1 MNRDYHAFCGISES
15 ELQSVSGRSDV
26 VAATKTS
33 VFIFE
38 LKMDRGRDFET
49 VANEALAQ
57 IDSNGY
63 ADRFLVSGKNLIKAG
78 VVFSSERIFCNS
90 EKVCY
95 NKSRQDL

>member
-1 MNRDYHAFCGISES
+1 MNRDYNALCGISES

-49 VANEALAQ
+49 VGNEALAQ
-57 IDSNGY
+57 IDSNGC
-63 ADRFLVSGKNLIKAG
+63 ADRFLVSGKKLIKAG
-78 VVFSSERIFCNS
+78 IVFSSEGIFLQFRKNML
-90 EKVCY
+90 
-95 NKSRQDL
+95 Q